1 MKRIILL
8 QIVFSLITIRIF
20 ADEVTTL
27 KILQNN
33 GNETLFILH
42 ERPEAVFKDDSLHI
56 TSTVISASFL
66 LKDIY
71 ECNFIK
77 NDTTQV
83 ETSINKVNSYQYQFI
98 DNNKIMIKGMIENT
112 IVRLYDIKGVCLT
125 SLKTQDNSLVI
136 DLTQYAAGT
145 YILSVSKQ
153 PSIKFI
159 KR

>member
-1 MKRIILL
+1 MKKNVFL
-8 QIVFSLITIRIF
+8 QFVFSLISIGIY

-27 KILQNN
+27 KVLQNN

-56 TSTVISASFL
+56 TSMVISASFL
-66 LKDIY
+66 LKDIN
-71 ECNFIK
+71 ECYFVK

-83 ETSINKVNSYQYQFI
+83 ETSLNKVNSYQCQFI

-145 YILSVSKQ
+145 YILSISNQ
-153 PSIKFI
+153 PSLKFV

>member
-8 QIVFSLITIRIF
+8 QIVFTFIIIRVF
-20 ADEVTTL
+20 ADEVTIL
-27 KILQNN
+27 KVLQNN

-77 NDTTQV
+77 NDTTLV
-83 ETSINKVNSYQYQFI
+83 ETSLNKVNSYQCQFI
-98 DNNKIMIKGMIENT
+98 DNNKIVIMGMIEDA
-112 IVRLYDIKGVCLT
+112 IVRLYDIKGVCLI
-125 SLKTQDNSLVI
+125 SMKSQENRIVI
-136 DLTQYAAGT
+136 DLTQYVAGT
-145 YILSVSKQ
+145 YILSISNQ
-153 PSIKFI
+153 PSLKFV

>member
-1 MKRIILL
+1 MKKIILL
-8 QIVFSLITIRIF
+8 QIVFTFIIIRVF

-27 KILQNN
+27 KVLQNN

-56 TSTVISASFL
+56 TSMVISASFL

-83 ETSINKVNSYQYQFI
+83 ETSLNQVNSYKCQFI
-98 DNNKIMIKGMIENT
+98 DNNKIVIMGMIEDA
-112 IVRLYDIKGVCLT
+112 IVRLYDIKGVCLI
-125 SLKTQDNSLVI
+125 SMKSQENRIVI
-136 DLTQYAAGT
+136 DLTQYVAGT
-145 YILSVSKQ
+145 YILSVSNQ
-153 PSIKFI
+153 PSLKFV